1 MADKKQVEQITD
13 MEVDFAKWYTDV
25 CTKAELIDYCKAMA
39 GRIMKNGPYAV
50 SLAKQAINT
59 GMDTDLD
66 SGLKLEANLFGLS
79 FSTADKKEG
88 MTAFL
93 EKRKEKHF
101 IGK

>member
-1 MADKKQVEQITD
+1 
-13 MEVDFAKWYTDV
+13 
-25 CTKAELIDYCKAMA
+25 MA
-39 GRIMKNGPYAV
+39 GRIMKNGPLAV
-50 SLAKQAINT
+50 ALAKQAINT
-59 GMDTDLD
+59 GSDTDLD

-79 FSTADKKEG
+79 FSTADKMEG